1 MICLHI
7 YKEKKVQGG
16 GQKKGFFL
24 PLNGFTTKRIL
35 PFRIQMSRKNLPS
48 IMCSLRDWLMLSET
62 AQV

>member
-16 GQKKGFFL
+16 GQKKVFFTAKR
-24 PLNGFTTKRIL
+24 FTTKHIL